1 LTEIGRYYGAIDE
14 FVIEAGRFQRVFPS
28 FFRVMKLLPL
38 PPAGAIIGATTKGG
52 AA

>member
-14 FVIEAGRFQRVFPS
+14 FVIGATPFRCVFSS
-28 FFRVMKLLPL
+28 FYRAMKLLPST
-38 PPAGAIIGATTKGG
+38 PSGAIIGATTKGG